1 MAAGTRC
8 PACGLLQMP
17 GPTCKSCGRALGGL
31 PQPLGSRPDSQ
42 VAGAKGAYEKI
53 GGWLV
58 LLAIGLVLNPIRLLV
73 IMGRDFLPLF
83 LSGGWSVLTTPGT
96 TAYHPLWAPVLMFEI
111 GGNTALLGFSV
122 LVAVFFFQKRKL
134 LPRLMIAFL
143 LVNFLLVAAD
153 YFVADL
159 LPSVASQKDP
169 EATMELARA
178 LIAGV
183 IWVPYFVV
191 SKRVKRTFVR

>member
-1 MAAGTRC
+1 
-8 PACGLLQMP
+8 
-17 GPTCKSCGRALGGL
+17 
-31 PQPLGSRPDSQ
+31 
-42 VAGAKGAYEKI
+42 
-53 GGWLV
+53 
-58 LLAIGLVLNPIRLLV
+58 
-73 IMGRDFLPLF
+73 
-83 LSGGWSVLTTPGT
+83 
-96 TAYHPLWAPVLMFEI
+96 VLMFEI

>member
-8 PACGLLQMP
+8 PACGLMQMP
-17 GPTCKSCGRALGGL
+17 GPTCKSCGRALGGP
-31 PQPLGSRPDSQ
+31 PQPLGSRPDST
-42 VAGAKGAYEKI
+42 VEGATGGYEKI

-96 TAYHPLWAPVLMFEI
+96 AAYHPLWAPVLMFEV
-111 GGNTALLGFSV
+111 GGNTVLLGFSV
-122 LVAVFFFQKRKL
+122 LVAVCFFQKRKIV
-134 LPRLMIAFL
+134 PRLMIAFL
-143 LVNFLLVAAD
+143 LVNLLLVAAD
-153 YFVADL
+153 YFVTDL

-169 EATMELARA
+169 GAMKELARA
-178 LIAGV
+178 LIAAA
-183 IWVPYFVV
+183 IWVPYFVL
-191 SKRVKRTFVR
+191 SKRVKGTFVR